1 MVNEYF
7 KKMLDAKKN
16 NKKSFKYNG
25 KEYVGVKHKNLGM
38 VYKLKGGNG
47 CSKMKK
53 GCDKMKGGGKKTKKC
68 KCKKCKC
75 IKCKC

>member
-1 MVNEYF
+1 MPKTFLKNMS
-7 KKMLDAKKN
+7 KKIVIIPARSGSK
-16 NKKSFKYNG
+16 
-25 KEYVGVKHKNLGM
+25 GVKHKNLGM